1 MTHHFETLGDIT
13 MPRVRF
19 RLAALVIWGLTV
31 SAVWAEER
39 PANLAPLPPSEERL
53 GDEKS
58 PESDEIFLLSLVE
71 TLSVERIKRH
81 IDVLADDSFE
91 GREAGSRGGRA
102 SGNYIEQLLAQSPL
116 RPAGEQGTFF
126 QEFRSGYR
134 NILGILPGSED
145 PAAGPIVVV
154 SAHYDHVGYGNV
166 NNSFGPIG
174 RIHNGADDNASGTAA
189 LLEIIKVISDTEW
202 RPRHTIL
209 FAFWDAEEKGL
220 LGSKHW
226 LDQPTI
232 DIKRISL
239 CINADMVGRLRNRR
253 VEVYGTRTRHDL
265 RQWVARANRG
275 SALQLDF
282 LWEMKENSDHYS
294 FYEKSIPAL
303 MIHTGLHSDYHRPSD
318 DAHLINIPGTR
329 DVTELL
335 LSLTFNASQGELK
348 RSFRDRNRQ
357 ELSLDRNR
365 FEVSDKTPRSRL
377 GIRLEQMALSEGGI
391 RVSGVAQDSPAARAG
406 LKVGDVLTYFA
417 GLPIER
423 IEHFL
428 AQVQA
433 APREVEI
440 VVAPQASDEDAE
452 GPRVVQVTL
461 DLEPLPL
468 GIGWKTDEAEPR
480 SVVLDRVTPGSLAA
494 MSGLVPLDRVYE
506 VGGVAIS
513 NSDSFRE
520 MVTRFDAP
528 IELLVERNGRLLE
541 VEIDTAIIRP
551 LLPEAAENA
560 GIVESP

>member
-1 MTHHFETLGDIT
+1 

-19 RLAALVIWGLTV
+19 RLAALVVWSLAV
-31 SAVWAEER
+31 SAVWGEER
-39 PANLAPLPPSEERL
+39 PTNPATLPLSEAAV
-53 GDEKS
+53 GDKNKQGTD
-58 PESDEIFLLSLVE
+58 ESAAIQLSTLVE
-71 TLSVERIKRH
+71 ELSEERIKRH
-81 IDVLADDSFE
+81 IDILADDSFE

-102 SGNYIEQLLAQSPL
+102 SGNYIEQLLTQSPL
-116 RPAGEQGTFF
+116 RPVGEQETFF

-145 PAAGPIVVV
+145 PAAGPIVVI
-154 SAHYDHVGYGNV
+154 SAHYDHVGYGNA

-189 LLEIIKVISDTEW
+189 LLEIIKVISDTGW
-202 RPRHTIL
+202 RPRHSIL

-226 LDQPTI
+226 LDQPTLEV
-232 DIKRISL
+232 KRISL
-239 CINADMVGRLRNRR
+239 CINADMVGKLRNRR

-265 RQWVARANRG
+265 RQWVARANKG
-275 SALQLDF
+275 SDLQLDF

-303 MIHTGLHSDYHRPSD
+303 MIHTGLHPDYHRPSD
-318 DAHLINIPGTR
+318 DPHLINFPGTR

-335 LSLTFNASQGELK
+335 LSLTVSASQGQLS
-348 RSFRDRNRQ
+348 RSFRDRSRQ

-365 FEVSDKTPRSRL
+365 FEVPDKKPRSRL
-377 GIRLEQMALSEGGI
+377 GIRLEQMAVPEGGI
-391 RVSGVAQDSPAARAG
+391 RVSGVAPDSPADKAG
-406 LKVGDVLTYFA
+406 LKVGDVLTHFA
-417 GLPIER
+417 GLPVER

-440 VVAPQASDEDAE
+440 TVAPPASAE
-452 GPRVVQVTL
+452 ETENSRLVQVTL

-468 GIGWKTDEAEPR
+468 GIGWKTDEAEP
-480 SVVLDRVTPGSLAA
+480 SSLVLDRVTPGSLAA

-506 VGGVAIS
+506 VGGVPLS
-513 NSDSFRE
+513 NSDQFRE
-520 MVTRFDAP
+520 LVTRFDAP
-528 IELLVERNGRLLE
+528 IQLLVERNGRLLD
-541 VEIDTAIIRP
+541 VEIDTGIIRP
-551 LLPEAAENA
+551 LLPKASESEQT
-560 GIVESP
+560 VESP

>member
-1 MTHHFETLGDIT
+1 
-13 MPRVRF
+13 MPRVGF
-19 RLAALVIWGLTV
+19 GLAALVLWCFSVL
-31 SAVWAEER
+31 SAWSEER
-39 PANLAPLPPSEERL
+39 PASPTELPQSESPRL
-53 GDEKS
+53 
-58 PESDEIFLLSLVE
+58 ESTDSARISLSALVE
-71 TLSVERIKRH
+71 KLSEERIKRH

-102 SGNYIEQLLAQSPL
+102 SGNYIEQLLAKSPL
-116 RPAGEQGTFF
+116 QPAGEQGTFF

-145 PAAGPIVVV
+145 PAAGPIVVL

-189 LLEIIKVISDTEW
+189 LLEIIEVLSQTGW
-202 RPRHTIL
+202 RPRQTIL

-226 LDQPTI
+226 LEQPTL
-232 DIKRISL
+232 DIKRIGL
-239 CINADMVGRLRNRR
+239 CVNADMVGHLRNRR
-253 VEVYGTRTRHDL
+253 VEIYGTRTQQDL
-265 RQWVARANRG
+265 RQWVARANEG
-275 SALQLDF
+275 SDLQLDF
-282 LWEMKENSDHYS
+282 LWEMKENSDHHP
-294 FYEKSIPAL
+294 FFEKSIPAL
-303 MIHTGLHSDYHRPSD
+303 MIHTGLHDDYHRPGD
-318 DAHLINIPGTR
+318 DPHLINFPGTLT
-329 DVTELL
+329 VTELL
-335 LSLTFNASQGELK
+335 LSLTASASTGELR
-348 RSFRDRNRQ
+348 RSFRNRSRQ

-365 FEVSDKTPRSRL
+365 FEIPDKTPRSRL
-377 GIRLEQMALSEGGI
+377 GIRLERMALPEGGI
-391 RVSGVAQDSPAARAG
+391 RVSGVAPDSPADRAG
-406 LKVGDVLTYFA
+406 LKVGHVVTHFA

-423 IEHFL
+423 VEPFL

-440 VVAPQASDEDAE
+440 TVAPKVGDDEAA

-468 GIGWKTDEAEPR
+468 GIGWKTDEAEPG

-506 VGGVAIS
+506 VGGVVIT
-513 NSDSFRE
+513 NSDHFRE

-528 IELLVERNGRLLE
+528 IELLVERSGRLLD

-551 LLPEAAENA
+551 LLPEAAENEET
-560 GIVESP
+560 VDSP